1 MYAHA
6 DITHNLEKG
15 LDFKS
20 VLCCLAVTLTDQRGA
35 GLSASGR
42 MTHETQFPPGHWD
55 INLL

>member
-1 MYAHA
+1 MYVHA

-15 LDFKS
+15 LDLES
-20 VLCCLAVTLTDQRGA
+20 VLCCLAVTLTDERDD

-42 MTHETQFPPGHWD
+42 MTHETQIPPGHWD